1 MTIINSEIALLN
13 FYRASELH
21 GGLILGQMVRR
32 TRDPRLILNLTRHS
46 AEEVMHAQL
55 WTETIIAIGGRPAP
69 VRDTY
74 QTRYVDAVG
83 TPLTMLEVLALT
95 QIFERRVYR
104 HFTLHLRVPGIHPAV
119 AATLRR
125 MIEEERG
132 HLSWV
137 KAWLDEQSR
146 VRCQEVR
153 DVMQRYA
160 VVDQRV
166 YDALAHEYG
175 LRWAA

>member
-1 MTIINSEIALLN
+1 MIVDNAEISLLN

-32 TRDPRLILNLTRHS
+32 TRDPDLILQLTRHS

-55 WTETIIAIGGRPAP
+55 WTETIFAIGGRPAP

-74 QTRYVDAVG
+74 QNRYVELVG
-83 TPLTMLEVLALT
+83 TPISTLEVLALT
-95 QIFERRVYR
+95 QVFERRVYR
-104 HFTLHLRVPGIHPAV
+104 HFTLHLRRPNVHPAV

-125 MIEEERG
+125 MLEEEKG

-137 KAWLDEQSR
+137 KVWLDEQSR
-146 VRCQEVR
+146 DHGIEVR
-153 DVMQRYA
+153 DVMRRYA
-160 VVDQRV
+160 AADQNI
-166 YDALAHEYG
+166 YDALTAEYG
-175 LRWAA
+175 FRSAA

>member
-1 MTIINSEIALLN
+1 MTITNSAISLLN

-32 TRDPRLILNLTRHS
+32 TRDPELILNLTKHS

-55 WTETIIAIGGRPAP
+55 WTETIIAVGGKPAP

-74 QTRYVDAVG
+74 QTRYVEAVG

-95 QIFERRVYR
+95 QVFERRVYR
-104 HFTLHLRVPGIHPAV
+104 HFMLHLRVPGLHPGV
-119 AATLRR
+119 AQTLQR

-137 KAWLDEQSR
+137 KHWLDDQAREKGQL
-146 VRCQEVR
+146 VR
-153 DVMQRYA
+153 DVIRRYA
-160 VVDQRV
+160 LADQQI
-166 YDALAHEYG
+166 YDTLSSEYG

>member
-1 MTIINSEIALLN
+1 MTVTNSEIALLN

-32 TRDPRLILNLTRHS
+32 TRDPHLILNLTRHS

-55 WTETIIAIGGRPAP
+55 WTETIIAVGGRPAP

-74 QTRYVDAVG
+74 QTRYAEAVG
-83 TPLTMLEVLALT
+83 TPLTLLEVLALT
-95 QIFERRVYR
+95 QVFERRVYR
-104 HFTLHLRVPGIHPAV
+104 HFTLHLRVPGVHTVV
-119 AATLRR
+119 AQTLQR
-125 MIEEERG
+125 MLEEERG

-137 KAWLDEQSR
+137 KHWLDEQAR
-146 VRCQEVR
+146 DRPQEVR
-153 DVMQRYA
+153 DVLRRYTLA
-160 VVDQRV
+160 DRQI
-166 YDALAHEYG
+166 YDTLSNEYG

>member
-1 MTIINSEIALLN
+1 MTTINSEIALLN

-32 TRDPRLILNLTRHS
+32 TRDPRLILNLTKHS
-46 AEEVMHAQL
+46 ADEVMHAQL

-69 VRDTY
+69 VRETY
-74 QTRYVDAVG
+74 QTRYAAAVG
-83 TPLTMLEVLALT
+83 TPVTLLEVLALT
-95 QIFERRVYR
+95 QVFERRVYR

-125 MIEEERG
+125 MIDEERG

-137 KAWLDEQSR
+137 KGWLHEQAR
-146 VRCQEVR
+146 TRGTEVR
-153 DVMQRYA
+153 EVMRKYA
-160 VVDQRV
+160 LADQRV
-166 YDALAHEYG
+166 YDALAHEFG

>member
-1 MTIINSEIALLN
+1 MTISNSEISLLN

-32 TRDPRLILNLTRHS
+32 TRDSDLILNLTKHS
-46 AEEVMHAQL
+46 AEEVMHALL
-55 WTETIIAIGGRPAP
+55 WTETIIAVGGKPAP

-74 QTRYVDAVG
+74 QTRYVEAVG

-95 QIFERRVYR
+95 QVFERRVYR
-104 HFTLHLRVPGIHPAV
+104 HFTLHLRVPGLHPVV
-119 AATLRR
+119 AQTLQR

-137 KAWLDEQSR
+137 KHWLDDQAKERGQL
-146 VRCQEVR
+146 VR
-153 DVMQRYA
+153 DVMRRYA
-160 VVDQRV
+160 
-166 YDALAHEYG
+166 LADRQIYETLSSEYG

>member
-1 MTIINSEIALLN
+1 MTHSSEIALLN

-32 TRDPRLILNLTRHS
+32 TRDPELILNLTRHS

-74 QTRYVDAVG
+74 QTRYATEVG
-83 TPLTMLEVLALT
+83 TPISMLEILALT
-95 QIFERRVYR
+95 QVFERRVYR
-104 HFTLHLRVPGIHPAV
+104 HFLEHLRRPGLDPIV

-125 MIEEERG
+125 MLDEERG
-132 HLSWV
+132 HLTWV
-137 KAWLDEQSR
+137 KKWLDSQSLQR
-146 VRCQEVR
+146 PGEVR
-153 DVMQRYA
+153 EAMQRYA
-160 VVDQRV
+160 AVDERV
-166 YDALAHEYG
+166 YAAISAEYG
-175 LRWAA
+175 WRLAA

>member
-1 MTIINSEIALLN
+1 MTVTNSEIALLN

-32 TRDPRLILNLTRHS
+32 TRDPALILSLTRHS

-55 WTETIIAIGGRPAP
+55 WTETIIAVGGKPAP

-74 QTRYVDAVG
+74 QTRYAEAVG
-83 TPLTMLEVLALT
+83 TPLTLLEVLALT
-95 QIFERRVYR
+95 QVFERRVYR
-104 HFTLHLRVPGIHPAV
+104 HFTLHLRVPGVHPVIAQ
-119 AATLRR
+119 TLQR
-125 MIEEERG
+125 MLEEERG

-137 KAWLDEQSR
+137 KHWLDQQAKER
-146 VRCQEVR
+146 GQEVR
-153 DVMQRYA
+153 DVMRRYA
-160 VVDQRV
+160 LADRQI
-166 YDALAHEYG
+166 YDALSSEFG

>member
-1 MTIINSEIALLN
+1 MTTINSEIALLN

-32 TRDPRLILNLTRHS
+32 TRDPRLILSLTRHS

-74 QTRYVDAVG
+74 QTRYAEAVG
-83 TPLTMLEVLALT
+83 TPVTMLEVLALT

-146 VRCQEVR
+146 GRGAEVR
-153 DVMQRYA
+153 EVMRKYA
-160 VVDQRV
+160 LADQRI
-166 YDALAHEYG
+166 YDILSNEYG
-175 LRWAA
+175 LKWAA

>member
-1 MTIINSEIALLN
+1 MTSINSEIALLN

-32 TRDPRLILNLTRHS
+32 TRNPRLILSLTRHS

-74 QTRYVDAVG
+74 QTRYAEAVG
-83 TPLTMLEVLALT
+83 TPLTILEVLALT

-125 MIEEERG
+125 MIEEERA

-137 KAWLDEQSR
+137 KAWLDEQAKDHG
-146 VRCQEVR
+146 QEVR
-153 DVMQRYA
+153 EVLRRYA
-160 VVDQRV
+160 LADQRI
-166 YDALAHEYG
+166 YDRLSSEYG